1 MQQEL
6 ELNLKDIYEARQL
19 IAPYIRKTPLIEF
32 PELTQTTGIRYF
44 AKAENLQETGSFKIR
59 GAANKLLHLTEE
71 QKAKGVLTCS
81 SGNHGRALS
90 LVAKKLGIHAVVCIT
105 EAVPSNK
112 RQAILNLGGELIVG
126 GKTAD
131 EALFF
136 ADQLEI
142 ERSLTMTHSFD
153 DPNAITG
160 QGTIGLEIL
169 AEAPNIDTFIIPLSG
184 GSLCSGIALAVK
196 TINPKAKVIGVS
208 MERAPVMIE
217 SLKAGRVVE
226 IPEEPTLADGLAGG
240 LGQHNHWTFRYVQK
254 LLDETVTVSEDEI
267 AAAMYHALYHHHLVL
282 EGAGSVGL
290 AAVLA
295 GKIKAVGKNA
305 AIVLSGGNVN
315 LSVLT
320 KIANQYLALGNA

>member
-1 MQQEL
+1 MLRQL
-6 ELNLKDIYEARQL
+6 ELSLKDIYEARRL
-19 IAPYIRKTPLIEF
+19 INPYIRKTPLIEF
-32 PELTQTTGIRYF
+32 PELTKSTGARFF

-59 GAANKLLHLTEE
+59 GAANKLLHLSEE
-71 QKAKGVLTCS
+71 QKARGVLTCS

-90 LVAKKLGIHAVVCIT
+90 MVAKKLGIHAVVCIT

-136 ADQLEI
+136 ADQLEV

-160 QGTIGLEIL
+160 QATIGLEIL
-169 AEAPNIDTFIIPLSG
+169 EDAPQIDTFVVPLSG

-196 TINPKAKVIGVS
+196 TANPKAKVIGVS

-217 SLKAGRVVE
+217 SLKAGRVIE
-226 IPEEPTLADGLAGG
+226 LPEEPTLADGLAGG
-240 LGQHNHWTFRYVQK
+240 LGQHNHWTFRYIQA
-254 LLDETVTVSEDEI
+254 LLDETVTVSEEEI
-267 AAAMYHALYHHHLVL
+267 ADAMYHALNQHHLVL
-282 EGAGSVGL
+282 EGAGAVGL
-290 AAVLA
+290 AAVMA
-295 GKIKAVGKNA
+295 EKIKPVGKHA

-315 LSVLT
+315 LSVLM
-320 KIANQYLALGNA
+320 KIVNERLALQTA